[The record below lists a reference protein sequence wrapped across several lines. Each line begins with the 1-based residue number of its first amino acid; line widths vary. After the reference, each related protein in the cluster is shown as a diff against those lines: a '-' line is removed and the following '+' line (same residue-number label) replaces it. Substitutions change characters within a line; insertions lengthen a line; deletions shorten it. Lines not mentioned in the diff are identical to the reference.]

1 MNDGSIPLTRVLYA
15 LDATAAD
22 YNLKTVNV
30 LQALFNAEQKI
41 IIDNTKTI
49 W

>member
-1 MNDGSIPLTRVLYA
+1 M
-15 LDATAAD
+15 DATAPD

-41 IIDNTKTI
+41 IIDNAKTF